1 MLKELKMNTVC
12 VSLTQ
17 NRVKQWTAL
26 LDIQPLLE
34 SLTLLHLVSKMRM
47 ISITLAQASELHLN
61 LEVWMKGSQ
70 LFH

>member
-47 ISITLAQASELHLN
+47 ISITLAQASE
-61 LEVWMKGSQ
+61 
-70 LFH
+70 